1 MHIFLIEIDV
11 FTMKAKKLGKPPL
24 MVSSIET
31 QTEMKCQG
39 RNGFTNILH
48 TVW

>member
-1 MHIFLIEIDV
+1 
-11 FTMKAKKLGKPPL
+11 MKAKKLGKPTL

-39 RNGFTNILH
+39 RNGFTNIPQY
-48 TVW
+48 TAYCMVTR